1 MELLLIVAISAANIF
16 CFLVGA
22 RVGQKVAK
30 GEPVELPKDP
40 LQAIRDSQDR
50 KEAKRKQ
57 DKVEIMLRNI
67 DKYDGTGAGQV
78 DIPR

>member
-1 MELLLIVAISAANIF
+1 MEVLLIVAISAANIF

-57 DKVEIMLRNI
+57 SRVDTMLRNI
-67 DKYDGTGAGQV
+67 DKYDGTPAGQE

>member
-1 MELLLIVAISAANIF
+1 MEILWIAAISAANIL

-30 GEPVELPKDP
+30 GGTVELPKDP
-40 LQAIRDSQDR
+40 VQAIRAAQDR

-57 DKVEIMLRNI
+57 NKVETMLRNI
-67 DKYDGTGAGQV
+67 DKYDGTGFGQEE
-78 DIPR
+78 IPR